1 MLARPGAEARRF
13 YGEFIIIDWSF
24 SASRIA
30 ASYTGFVHRF
40 EWRTLEEKS
49 VDSGF
54 GRAAALVALLF
65 WGRDRIHF
73 DFGVF
78 RAQVALA
85 DWSRIG
91 IAFACIYAAYAFR
104 SVRWALLMR
113 HNKKVGVF
121 SLLGTQVIG
130 FTAVALIGRVADPVR
145 PYLVSKKTGV
155 TLSSQFAVYIVERL
169 FDAGAMALIFSSVIL
184 FTAWFGKPDSLP
196 HAEIVKRAGY
206 WGMALT
212 VAGALFLVAVR
223 LAGGMVASFLE
234 GTIGML
240 SKKLGHAVGD
250 KIRSFR
256 AGLDTMRSFSD
267 FAMAT
272 GLSLGMWAIITA
284 AYLETMRAFSASP
297 ELAGMSLPK
306 CMLLLAFSG
315 VSSVFQLPVLGWFT
329 QIGLVAAAL
338 SKFYGATPEAA
349 TACAA
354 MLLLVTFLG
363 IVPVGLIW
371 AQVEHVS
378 LRKIAVESEHAG
390 EKLAGDAPANE
401 GVAT

>member
-1 MLARPGAEARRF
+1 MKKKQWILGLVALLALA
-13 YGEFIIIDWSF
+13 
-24 SASRIA
+24 
-30 ASYTGFVHRF
+30 
-40 EWRTLEEKS
+40 
-49 VDSGF
+49 
-54 GRAAALVALLF
+54 ALLF

-73 DFGVF
+73 DFGAF
-78 RAQVALA
+78 RAQVARA
-85 DWSRIG
+85 DWSKIG
-91 IAFACIYAAYAFR
+91 IGFACIYAAYAFR

-113 HNKKVGVF
+113 HNKKVGLF

-155 TLSSQFAVYIVERL
+155 ALSSQFAVYIVERL

-184 FTAWFGKPDSLP
+184 FTAWFGKADSLP

-212 VAGALFLVAVR
+212 VAGALFLVLVR

-234 GTIGML
+234 GTIGAL

-250 KIRSFR
+250 KVRSFR

-267 FAMAT
+267 FAAT
-272 GLSLGMWAIITA
+272 AGLSLAMWAIIA
-284 AYLETMRAFSASP
+284 LAYLETMRAFTASP
-297 ELAGMSLPK
+297 ELAAMSLPR

-315 VSSVFQLPVLGWFT
+315 VSSVIQLPVLGWFT

-338 SKFYGATPEAA
+338 SKFYGASPEAA

-354 MLLLVTFLG
+354 MLLLVSFLG

-371 AQVEHVS
+371 AQFEHVS
-378 LRKIAVESEHAG
+378 LRKVAAESEHAG
-390 EKLAGDAPANE
+390 E
-401 GVAT
+401 GVEEAIAEDRPIEEPSGA